1 MKKFILTLLLLG
13 SYLIAQENPFPAK
26 LEGLWEGKDRYVF
39 FETRDYEKTQ
49 MVIILKEYYG
59 WYLDRAV
66 EPDEYAK
73 IEERRRNI
81 ATVKKSEHVNIS
93 YEEIC
98 ADESDFAWNIIL
110 DYSKND
116 HSFIPLALIDNKIYL
131 EYYLKKNEK
140 INQDEISSKNGFWMG
155 SQVSEGITISK
166 QNVPDEIKSYYV
178 DSDKIFSIRYW
189 LANIDYQDEIVSFKY
204 DGESYSILKNINS
217 LNSIYTCIKG
227 RGKKLR
233 NLDIPKAFN
242 EEKYVF
248 SKNNKIM
255 AVNEPYLLLVANKN
269 ELSDVI
275 TLINEHNSLRKPSPP
290 SLFPDSNVDWHWD
303 LINEL
308 EKDNL
313 IIQEVRKRQNQ
324 FGPRNNN

>member
-73 IEERRRNI
+73 IEERRINI

-204 DGESYSILKNINS
+204 D
-217 LNSIYTCIKG
+217 
-227 RGKKLR
+227 
-233 NLDIPKAFN
+233 
-242 EEKYVF
+242 V